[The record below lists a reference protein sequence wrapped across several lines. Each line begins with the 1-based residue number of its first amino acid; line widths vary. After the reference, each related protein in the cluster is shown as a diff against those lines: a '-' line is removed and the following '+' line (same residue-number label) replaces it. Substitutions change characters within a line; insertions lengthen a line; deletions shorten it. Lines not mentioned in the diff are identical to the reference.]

1 MQVSTINN
9 TAAANTEAAAA
20 ASTVKVV
27 PMSYSQAVNLN
38 AGAIVR
44 INDREGIADGNYRL
58 VRLHAEKVAEIDGKK
73 LHFAVLTD
81 ENDDSVVI
89 TLSPADVIEL
99 FNGASDTGEFVS
111 DLTLPALPAS
121 ATKKPKA
128 DKAAKIPAPTKRN
141 FAEAIFMD
149 MHTLARLT
157 GIAAPR
163 PVDISNVLVDELQQ
177 QKSGASTYYRQV
189 AMNQHILTPDMW
201 KASEARVQE
210 QLDNAEDKATVTWA
224 TVGKN
229 ARLAVMADFAAKAS
243 GGEQKAEAA
252 EPTTEVPQAAASEET
267 EEPTADTTNVD
278 DSGDEEALV

>member
-9 TAAANTEAAAA
+9 TAAANTEAAAVSA
-20 ASTVKVV
+20 VKVV

-157 GIAAPR
+157 NVAAPR
-163 PVDISNVLVDELQQ
+163 PVDVSNVLVDELQQ

-201 KASEARVQE
+201 KASEVRVQE

-224 TVGKN
+224 SVGKN
-229 ARLAVMADFAAKAS
+229 ARLAVMADFNAKNAGS
-243 GGEQKAEAA
+243 EQKAEAA
-252 EPTTEVPQAAASEET
+252 EPTAEVPQEAAAEEIAESVDT
-267 EEPTADTTNVD
+267 NIDGGEDGSDEP
-278 DSGDEEALV
+278 ALV